1 MHHILLPTDFSN
13 AAKNA
18 VDYAFSFFLEAPCTF
33 HFLNT
38 YTPDLIHSR
47 VMALA
52 SSGSPEEDAMQMA
65 SEQGLRNLIDSLV
78 DEYPASGFHY
88 NTVSSFNLLTEEI
101 KEQVELHDID
111 LVISGTTG
119 ASGLKE
125 VFLGSNTVRILK
137 AASEKPVLVVPQE
150 ARFKKNARIALV
162 TDFCSPYS
170 AFQIESILEFQ
181 KRLEGSLEVMHIGN
195 SEGLTAFQELHR
207 HQLFLELERLE
218 PEMKWKWPQASKAQV
233 IQDYLKQESI
243 DMLIMIRNEH
253 HLVDEWL
260 REPVVKKI
268 AFHTHIPMLVL
279 PAAKGD

>member
-1 MHHILLPTDFSN
+1 MHHILLPTDFSK
-13 AAKNA
+13 AAQNA
-18 VDYAFSFFLEAPCTF
+18 VDYSFSLFKGASNTF

-38 YTPDLIHSR
+38 YTPDFIHSR

-52 SSGSPEEDAMQMA
+52 SSDSSEEDAMQMA
-65 SEQGLRNLIDSLV
+65 SEKGLRNLIETLGDQ
-78 DEYPASGFHY
+78 YPDSGFEYH
-88 NTVSSFNLLTEEI
+88 TVSSFNLLTEEI
-101 KEQVELHDID
+101 REQLEMQDID

-137 AASEKPVLVVPQE
+137 AASESPVLVIPQE
-150 ARFKKNARIALV
+150 ARFRKNGKIALV

-170 AFQIESILEFQ
+170 ASQIESILEFQ
-181 KRLEGSLEVMHIGN
+181 KRLHGSMEVMHIGN
-195 SEGLTAFQELHR
+195 PDGLTGFQELHK

-218 PEMKWKWPQASKAQV
+218 PKMKWKWPQASKAQV
-233 IQDYLKQESI
+233 IQDYLKQEAI

-260 REPVVKKI
+260 REPVVKKV
-268 AFHTHIPMLVL
+268 AFHTQIPMLVL
-279 PAAKGD
+279 PAAKSD